1 MPKERNG
8 SIAMRAGIPVPMLLA
23 LLLSPSL
30 AGQEAA
36 SYVTQLHLP
45 GDLYTAKGTV
55 LEKGNYD
62 LRLRLETGRSS
73 LAFLKE
79 EKPVAVVSGR
89 PYDEETA
96 EDWVV
101 PVLGTLFL
109 RSTAD
114 PIGTDEERH
123 YSETGQAQYEYEKRN
138 WKATLRAYRSVRPDD
153 EGIRFV
159 FQETGDDG
167 VQIRNVFVLFQTTE
181 IKGSPPRSSVKR
193 RRSPSAMM

>member
-1 MPKERNG
+1 MPKGRNS
-8 SIAMRAGIPVPMLLA
+8 SIATRAGIPVLLLLA
-23 LLLSPSL
+23 ILATSTLS
-30 AGQEAA
+30 GREAA
-36 SYVTQLHLP
+36 AYVTQLHLP

-62 LRLRLETGRSS
+62 LRLRLESGKSS
-73 LAFLKE
+73 LVFLKE
-79 EKPVAVVSGR
+79 EQPVAVVSGR

-123 YSETGQAQYEYEKRN
+123 YSETGQAQYEYERRF
-138 WKATLRAYRSVRPDD
+138 WKATLRTYRSIRPD
-153 EGIRFV
+153 EKEIRFV
-159 FQETGDDG
+159 FQENGDDG
-167 VQIRNVFVLFQTTE
+167 KQTRRDFVLFAEESQE
-181 IKGSPPRSSVKR
+181 KARP
-193 RRSPSAMM
+193 